1 MSLGTT
7 TKGRGTSEFAVG
19 SSLLQAAT
27 VVRDSAASTSRRRD
41 RTMVDDRRCR
51 DWDGVVH
58 HTGPMGTGHSHSFGA
73 DEELDDL
80 VDPAVRR
87 NLWIAVAV
95 CAVVVVVGLVA
106 LWPGGGDNGRS
117 DPLGL
122 GGKPVKASVESVEEV
137 PCSFDPLLACKL
149 VEVLVSEGERR
160 GEVFEIEQPLD
171 STISSGDGVLVDIV
185 ALGDGT
191 EQAVFYDFERSTPML
206 LLVIVFVT
214 AIVVL
219 GRWRGVGA
227 LAGLAMS
234 FVVIIFFALPAL
246 LDGSNA
252 VTVALVAAGAIAFIA
267 LFLAHGRGLATATAL
282 LSTFA
287 SLAITA
293 ILAGVFLAASKFTGF
308 GDENVSF
315 LDALGTQIDPRGL
328 LLAGIVIGSLGVL
341 DDVTVTQV
349 SAVWELKRASP
360 DADFRELYG
369 RALRIGRDHI
379 SSTVNTLFLAYAG
392 ASLPLLL
399 LFSEA
404 NQGFAS
410 VATREIV
417 AVEIVRA
424 LVGSVG
430 LVASVPISTALAAK
444 VLASTTRH
452 DHDSELEP
460 AEAS

>member
-1 MSLGTT
+1 M
-7 TKGRGTSEFAVG
+7 G
-19 SSLLQAAT
+19 S
-27 VVRDSAASTSRRRD
+27 
-41 RTMVDDRRCR
+41 
-51 DWDGVVH
+51 
-58 HTGPMGTGHSHSFGA
+58 GHAHGHA
-73 DEELDDL
+73 DAHELDHL

-87 NLWIAVAV
+87 NLWIAVAAF
-95 CAVVVVVGLVA
+95 AVVIVVGAVV
-106 LWPGGGDNGRS
+106 LWPGGSDRGL

-122 GGKPVKASVESVEEV
+122 GGDPVRSSVESVQEV

-149 VEVLVSEGERR
+149 VDIVVSDGDERGER
-160 GEVFEIEQPLD
+160 FELEQPLD
-171 STISSGDGVLVDIV
+171 STIETGDDILVDLIR
-185 ALGDGT
+185 LDGT
-191 EQAVFYDFERSTPML
+191 VEAVFYDFERSTPML
-206 LLVIVFVT
+206 LLVIVFVVS
-214 AIVVL
+214 IVVL

-234 FVVIIFFALPAL
+234 FVIIIGFALPAL
-246 LDGSNA
+246 LDGSDA
-252 VTVALVAAGAIAFIA
+252 VAVAIVTAGAIAFVA
-267 LFLAHGRGLATATAL
+267 LFLAHGRGVATATAL
-282 LSTFA
+282 LSTLL
-287 SLAITA
+287 SLTVTA
-293 ILAGVFLAASKFTGF
+293 VLAAVFVGMSNFTGF
-308 GDENVSF
+308 GDENVGF

-328 LLAGIVIGSLGVL
+328 LLAGILIGSLGVL

-349 SAVWELKRASP
+349 SAVWELKRAAP
-360 DADFRELYG
+360 EAGFAELYG

-404 NQGFAS
+404 DQGLTS

-444 VLASTTRH
+444 VLASMRP
-452 DHDSELEP
+452 DHPEPSETEP
-460 AEAS
+460 ATQP

>member
-1 MSLGTT
+1 MGHAHTHESL
-7 TKGRGTSEFAVG
+7 
-19 SSLLQAAT
+19 
-27 VVRDSAASTSRRRD
+27 D
-41 RTMVDDRRCR
+41 RFVPP
-51 DWDGVVH
+51 V
-58 HTGPMGTGHSHSFGA
+58 
-73 DEELDDL
+73 
-80 VDPAVRR
+80 VRR
-87 NLWIAVAV
+87 NMWIAVGV
-95 CAVVVVVGLVA
+95 CAVAVVLGLIL
-106 LWPGGGDNGRS
+106 LWPSGDSDRL

-122 GGKPVKASVESVEEV
+122 EGDPVRATVTSVEEV
-137 PCSFDPLLACKL
+137 PCSFDPLLACTL
-149 VEVLVSEGERR
+149 IEGTVAEGERR
-160 GEVFEIEQPLD
+160 GEAFSLEQPLG
-171 STISSGDGVLVDIV
+171 STISGGDGILVEIQEL
-185 ALGDGT
+185 ADGT
-191 EQAVFYDFERSTPML
+191 QQVVFYDFQRGTPML
-206 LLVIVFVT
+206 LLVVLFVA

-234 FVVIIFFALPAL
+234 LIVIVVFALPAL

-252 VTVALVAAGAIAFIA
+252 VAVALVTAGVIAFVA
-267 LFLAHGRGLATATAL
+267 LFLAHGVGLATAAAL

-287 SLAITA
+287 SLAVTGL
-293 ILAGVFLAASKFTGF
+293 LAWVFLAASNFTGF
-308 GDENVSF
+308 GDENVGY
-315 LDALGTQIDPRGL
+315 LDALGSQIDPRGL

-349 SAVWELKRASP
+349 SAVWELKRAAPS
-360 DADFRELYG
+360 AGFSELYG

-404 NQGFAS
+404 GQSVTS

-424 LVGSVG
+424 LVGSIG

-444 VLASTTRH
+444 VLASITVPSDEHSPTNT
-452 DHDSELEP
+452 EP
-460 AEAS
+460 GSADPAGAPSTPPPAPTAWPDRPSD

>member
-1 MSLGTT
+1 
-7 TKGRGTSEFAVG
+7 
-19 SSLLQAAT
+19 
-27 VVRDSAASTSRRRD
+27 
-41 RTMVDDRRCR
+41 
-51 DWDGVVH
+51 
-58 HTGPMGTGHSHSFGA
+58 MGQGHSHSLDGV
-73 DEELDDL
+73 ESLDDR
-80 VDPAVRR
+80 VDARVRR
-87 NLWIAVAV
+87 HLWIAVGV

-106 LWPGGGDNGRS
+106 LWPGGGGDRR

-122 GGKPVKASVESVEEV
+122 GGDPVTASVRSVEEV

-149 VEVLVSEGERR
+149 VEGVVADGDRR
-160 GEVFEIEQPLD
+160 GEFVELEQPLD
-171 STISSGDGVLVDIV
+171 STISEGDRILVDLV
-185 ALGDGT
+185 ELGDGSV
-191 EQAVFYDFERSTPML
+191 QAVFYDFERSTPML

-214 AIVVL
+214 SIVVL

-227 LAGLAMS
+227 LAGLVMS
-234 FVVIIFFALPAL
+234 FVVIIVFALPAL
-246 LDGSNA
+246 LEGTNA
-252 VTVALVAAGAIAFIA
+252 VAVAIVTAGAIAFVA

-282 LSTFA
+282 LATFA

-293 ILAGVFLAASKFTGF
+293 VLAAVFLSMSKFTGF
-308 GDENVSF
+308 GDENVAF
-315 LDALGTQIDPRGL
+315 LDALGSQIDPRGL

-349 SAVWELKRASP
+349 SAVWELKRATP
-360 DADFRELYG
+360 DATYSELYG

-404 NQGFAS
+404 NEGLGS

-444 VLASTTRH
+444 VLASTDQPLLTTESPI
-452 DHDSELEP
+452 D
-460 AEAS
+460 A

>member
-1 MSLGTT
+1 M
-7 TKGRGTSEFAVG
+7 E
-19 SSLLQAAT
+19 
-27 VVRDSAASTSRRRD
+27 
-41 RTMVDDRRCR
+41 
-51 DWDGVVH
+51 
-58 HTGPMGTGHSHSFGA
+58 HTGCMGHVHGH
-73 DEELDDL
+73 DESLDEQ
-80 VDPAVRR
+80 VDPRIRR
-87 NLWIAVAV
+87 QLWIAVAV
-95 CAVVVVVGLVA
+95 CALVVVVGMIA
-106 LWPGGGDNGRS
+106 LWPGSSGDGR

-122 GGKPVKASVESVEEV
+122 TGDPVAASVQSVEEV

-149 VEVLVSEGERR
+149 VEALVSDGERR
-160 GEVFEIEQPLD
+160 GEVVFLEQPLD
-171 STISSGDGVLVDIV
+171 STISSGDDILVDLV
-185 ALGDGT
+185 ELDDGSV
-191 EQAVFYDFERSTPML
+191 QAVFYDFERSTPML

-214 AIVVL
+214 SIVVL

-234 FVVIIFFALPAL
+234 FVVIIVFALPAL
-246 LDGSNA
+246 LEGTNA
-252 VTVALVAAGAIAFIA
+252 VAVAIVTAGAIAFIA

-293 ILAGVFLAASKFTGF
+293 ALAAAFLAMSNFTGF
-308 GDENVSF
+308 GDENVGF
-315 LDALGTQIDPRGL
+315 LDALGSQIDPRGL

-360 DADFRELYG
+360 DVTFGELYG

-404 NQGFAS
+404 NESLGS

-444 VLASTTRH
+444 VLASTTP
-452 DHDSELEP
+452 SSPEP
-460 AEAS
+460 PTNPAAHPVPVDDPSN

>member
-1 MSLGTT
+1 M
-7 TKGRGTSEFAVG
+7 G
-19 SSLLQAAT
+19 S
-27 VVRDSAASTSRRRD
+27 
-41 RTMVDDRRCR
+41 
-51 DWDGVVH
+51 
-58 HTGPMGTGHSHSFGA
+58 GHSHSHGI
-73 DEELDDL
+73 DRELDHL
-80 VDPAVRR
+80 VDPRVRR
-87 NLWIAVAV
+87 NLWMAVWGFAL
-95 CAVVVVVGLVA
+95 VVVIGA
-106 LWPGGGDNGRS
+106 IILWPSGSGDRR

-122 GGKPVKASVESVEEV
+122 GGAPVGASVQSVAEV

-149 VEVLVSEGERR
+149 VEVAIAEGEFR
-160 GEVFEIEQPLD
+160 GERLEIEQPLE
-171 STISSGDGVLVDIV
+171 STIESGDEILVDLV
-185 ALGDGT
+185 ELGDGRI
-191 EQAVFYDFERSTPML
+191 QAVFYDFERGTPML

-227 LAGLAMS
+227 LAGLVMS
-234 FVVIIFFALPAL
+234 FVILIGFALPAL
-246 LDGSNA
+246 LAGSNA
-252 VTVALVAAGAIAFIA
+252 VAVAIVTAGAIAFVA
-267 LFLAHGRGLATATAL
+267 LFLAHGTGLATATAL
-282 LSTFA
+282 LSTSA

-293 ILAGVFLAASKFTGF
+293 GLAGVFLGISNFTGF
-308 GDENVSF
+308 GDENVGF

-349 SAVWELKRASP
+349 SAVWELKRAAPESN
-360 DADFRELYG
+360 FSELYG

-404 NQGFAS
+404 DQGLAS

-424 LVGSVG
+424 LVGSIG

-444 VLASTTRH
+444 VLSSTTMPLPH
-452 DHDSELEP
+452 SETPLADENDHPSDPVISDDQ
-460 AEAS
+460 SSS